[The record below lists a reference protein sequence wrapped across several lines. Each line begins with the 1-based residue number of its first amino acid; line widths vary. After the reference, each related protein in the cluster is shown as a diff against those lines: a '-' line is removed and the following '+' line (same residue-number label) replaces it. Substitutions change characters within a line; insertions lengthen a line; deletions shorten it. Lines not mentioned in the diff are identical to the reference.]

1 MFSISSQIFNV
12 FGNIEQ
18 MFCCSDGPEMFCQIK
33 FTLYELS
40 RVEAAG
46 SQCGVDWGPGRP
58 VSLKRRAADAFTV
71 SGRSGLSVG
80 CSSSCPK
87 SGSHAGRTGPMEW
100 GDTGLGQDWTGLGSQ
115 YNSKYI

>member
-1 MFSISSQIFNV
+1 MFLATLSRCFAALMVRRCFVTEDNQA
-12 FGNIEQ
+12 
-18 MFCCSDGPEMFCQIK
+18 QIK